1 MTRFLSSIANKVKD
15 EKRFKT
21 GRYYLQR
28 IRQTPMKKS
37 CMVKMGKRQIH
48 LLHIQFSENG
58 NCHSKEVLCTALLV
72 NININNPRISGQY
85 IVINFFFQILYKFWF
100 YFLILS
106 NLEHLRQ
113 EENSTKQILL
123 YLKHSKL
130 LFIFIANS

>member
-48 LLHIQFSENG
+48 LLHKQFSENG
-58 NCHSKEVLCTALLV
+58 NCHSKEVFQTFLNVQHRTSGEYKYKQPSNFRSV
-72 NININNPRISGQY
+72 NS
-85 IVINFFFQILYKFWF
+85 
-100 YFLILS
+100 
-106 NLEHLRQ
+106 H
-113 EENSTKQILL
+113 
-123 YLKHSKL
+123 
-130 LFIFIANS
+130 